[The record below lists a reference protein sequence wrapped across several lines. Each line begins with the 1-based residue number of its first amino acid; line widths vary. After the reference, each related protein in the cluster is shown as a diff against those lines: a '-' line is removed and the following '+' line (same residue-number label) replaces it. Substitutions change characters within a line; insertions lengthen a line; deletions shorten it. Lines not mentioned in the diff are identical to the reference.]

1 MSKVYTL
8 YELIKSLTPAEK
20 SGFKKKHKPK
30 PGDTPSYYFE
40 LFQILDGTKK
50 YDEEKIKHK
59 IRERIKYKTFV
70 LPNTLNNLH
79 KLIRLYLR
87 KHHQQ
92 GSALIELY
100 EMLTDIQILLDKNL
114 MDQAWDTIRKA
125 KRKAKEFHHDIILLK
140 LLVLEKQFIRQHEKQ
155 HSDKLMA
162 NNHEESEKYLEQFTI
177 SLDLFKFY
185 DKIFLLT
192 RNKDLKVD
200 ANKIVKE
207 LINQLPIIPPTSF
220 DNKMLYHQAYSL
232 YYKHIDDKNGNLKY
246 SASHLFTLIQY
257 FDENPHLI
265 DEYTNRYIYII
276 NNYLNAFTLLK
287 RFNEFP
293 IYLKKLEDIPKKT
306 KKREN
311 VGYKLFEVKSYLS
324 LLYYISTEKFK
335 EGLNIIPEVEEGL
348 KKYKEKISL
357 LHQISIN
364 HNIGLIYFHN
374 KLFDKA
380 SFYLAYLADEK
391 QEVRQDIKL
400 FCKLQLAVIAYEEG
414 QDSSL
419 ESITRSIT
427 RKKEY
432 DGYYIKNVA
441 KTLQKAFGALKK
453 KEKSLFQEL
462 KETLEK
468 RNDYEHGKDQILIW
482 LKKKI

>member
-8 YELIKSLTPAEK
+8 YELIKSLTPTEK
-20 SGFKKKHKPK
+20 KGFKAKHKPK

-40 LFQILDGTKK
+40 LFQTLDGTKK

-59 IRERIKYKTFV
+59 IEERINHKTFV
-70 LPNTLNNLH
+70 LSNTLNNLH
-79 KLIRLYLR
+79 NLITLSLR

-92 GSALIELY
+92 GSASIELY
-100 EMLTDIQILLDKNL
+100 AMLTDIQILLDKNL
-114 MDQAWDTIRKA
+114 IDQAWATIKKA
-125 KRKAKEFHHDIILLK
+125 KRKAKEYHYDIILLK

-155 HSDKLMA
+155 KSNQLIED
-162 NNHEESEKYLEQFTI
+162 NHEETEKYLEQFKV

-200 ANKIVKE
+200 AKKIVTE
-207 LINQLPIIPPTSF
+207 LINKLPIIPPTSF

-232 YYKHIDDKNGNLKY
+232 YYKHIDDKNGNLEY

-257 FDENPHLI
+257 FDEHPPLI

-276 NNYLNAFTLLK
+276 NNYLNAFALLK
-287 RFNEFP
+287 RFDEFP

-311 VGYKLFEVKSYLS
+311 VGYKLFEVKSYLNF
-324 LLYYISTEKFK
+324 LYYLSAEKFE
-335 EGLNIIPEVEEGL
+335 EGLNIIDGVKEDL
-348 KKYKEKISL
+348 KKYEKKISL
-357 LHQISIN
+357 LHQISTN
-364 HNIGLIYFHN
+364 HNIGLLYFHN
-374 KLFDKA
+374 GLYDDAKEYLFKITNK
-380 SFYLAYLADEK
+380 SK
-391 QEVRQDIKL
+391 QEAKQDIEV
-400 FCKLQLAVIAYEEG
+400 FCQLLLVLIAYEE
-414 QDSSL
+414 QTENC
-419 ESITRSIT
+419 ESMARSIQRNPKYKDHYT
-427 RKKEY
+427 KEVAAAIKK
-432 DGYYIKNVA
+432 
-441 KTLQKAFGALKK
+441 ALYAIDP
-453 KEKSLFQEL
+453 KSIFQQL

-468 RNDYEHGKDQILIW
+468 REDYEHGKDQILAW